1 MLVSVT
7 FHKVV
12 VAAVFCNYKGN
23 TPTTI
28 NIETVRKLNTR
39 IRRTDKKAKQPDD
52 ARQQQ
57 QQQQRGA
64 TTTAER
70 QSNSRR
76 GNAIGNTNVNKPE
89 IQISINF
96 PSLRTHAG
104 AHTRATHI
112 RAHTHTTILAYVA
125 FNFFCSNFCLLC
137 LKSVCSLIYPFYVS
151 VCSVCFC
158 FPYAICC

>member
-1 MLVSVT
+1 M
-7 FHKVV
+7 
-12 VAAVFCNYKGN
+12 
-23 TPTTI
+23 
-28 NIETVRKLNTR
+28 RKLNTR

-57 QQQQRGA
+57 KQQRGA

-70 QSNSRR
+70 QSNSRT

-112 RAHTHTTILAYVA
+112 RTHTQRYLHTLHLIFFVQIFAY
-125 FNFFCSNFCLLC
+125 
-137 LKSVCSLIYPFYVS
+137 YV
-151 VCSVCFC
+151 
-158 FPYAICC
+158 